1 MPRFLPHAALAGIVL
16 SVAAQ
21 PCMAQL
27 RVALVAAE
35 SSNTACVF
43 TDSQTRLL
51 ATNLFS
57 VVDIVNTTAAG
68 GGTPTLAQLLTYDAV
83 MVWTNSTPASSVA
96 LGDVLADYVD
106 AGGGVVVTVYAN
118 STTTANRNLG
128 GRWQTGYEVILDQ
141 SGNSSGANGTL
152 GTVHQPQN
160 PLMAGVTSFTGGS
173 IGSRPNGTAL
183 EVGST
188 LVAEW
193 SNGKVLVAQG
203 ANPKR
208 VDLGFFPGSTTCST
222 VGWATGGDLLMANA
236 LVVASAGATFVPFG
250 AGCAGGLGVPSLG
263 AATGSRPILGG
274 NYSLTVG
281 NLPIGVAFLVTG
293 FSNTASG
300 PFALPLDLTPFG
312 MTGCNLLV
320 DPLTNTV
327 VAGSSTS
334 ATWSITLPAN
344 PAFSGLELFHQAF
357 AIDPPANVPGL
368 TASNGGKSR
377 LGT

>member
-1 MPRFLPHAALAGIVL
+1 MMHHLPLVALAALA
-16 SVAAQ
+16 VAQ
-21 PCMAQL
+21 HCTAQL

-35 SSNTACVF
+35 SSSTACAF
-43 TDSQTRLL
+43 TDPQTRLL

-152 GTVHQPQN
+152 GTVHLPQH
-160 PLMAGVTSFTGGS
+160 PVMAGVTSFTAGT

-183 EVGST
+183 EVGAT

-208 VDLGFFPGSTTCST
+208 IDLGFFPVNTSCST
-222 VGWATGGDLLMANA
+222 VGYTTGGDLLMANA
-236 LVVASAGATFVPFG
+236 LVAASAGATFVPFG
-250 AGCAGGLGVPSLG
+250 AGCAGTLGVPGLT

-274 NYSLTVG
+274 NYTLTVG
-281 NLPIGVAFLVTG
+281 NLPIGVGFLVTG

-312 MTGCNLLV
+312 MAGCSLLV
-320 DPLTNTV
+320 DALTNTV
-327 VAGSSTS
+327 VAGPATS
-334 ATWSITLPAN
+334 ATWSITLPAS

>member
-1 MPRFLPHAALAGIVL
+1 MLSHLPQVTLLAFAALA
-16 SVAAQ
+16 AA
-21 PCMAQL
+21 PTCAAQL

-35 SSNTACVF
+35 SSNTACAF
-43 TDSQTRLL
+43 TDPQTRLL

-83 MVWTNSTPASSVA
+83 MVWTNSTPASNLA

-118 STTTANRNLG
+118 STTTAGRNLA
-128 GRWQTGYEVILDQ
+128 GRWQNGYEVILDQ
-141 SGNSSGANGTL
+141 SGNASGANGTL
-152 GTVHQPQN
+152 GTVHLPQH
-160 PLMAGVTSFTGGS
+160 PVMAGVTAFAGGT

-188 LVAEW
+188 LIAEW
-193 SNGKVLVAQG
+193 SNGKVLAAQG

-208 VDLGFFPGSTTCST
+208 IDLGFFPGSTTCSQ
-222 VGWATGGDLLMANA
+222 VGWLTGGDQLMANA
-236 LVVASAGATFVPFG
+236 LVAVSDGATFVPFG
-250 AGCAGGLGVPSLG
+250 AGCAGTLGIPGL
-263 AATGSRPILGG
+263 AAAPGSRPILGG
-274 NYSLTVG
+274 NYDLTVG
-281 NLPIGVAFLVTG
+281 NLPIGVAFMLTG

-312 MTGCNLLV
+312 LNGCNLLV
-320 DPLTNTV
+320 DSLTNIV
-327 VAGSSTS
+327 IAGPGTS
-334 ATWSITLPAN
+334 ATWSIALPLI

-357 AIDPPANVPGL
+357 AIDPPANAAGL
-368 TASNGGKSR
+368 TASNGGKTR